1 MHILADALGSVAVII
16 SSLAIDWGGYY
27 IADPICCLL
36 ISILILASV
45 VPLIKSTYK
54 VLSLNQNGK
63 LIKLIEKRLP
73 LVPLPANDLVV
84 KISELHVW
92 ELAQSQMIVTLKLI
106 VNQTQT
112 EDYEKCLVTSAQ
124 LT

>member
-1 MHILADALGSVAVII
+1 MKSIKAEGHDKKMHTDDGHDHHDHSSHENENLYGVFLHILADALGSVAVII

-54 VLSLNQNGK
+54 VLSLNQSGK
-63 LIKLIEKRLP
+63 LVKAIEKRLP
-73 LVPLPANDLVV
+73 LVPLP
-84 KISELHVW
+84 
-92 ELAQSQMIVTLKLI
+92 
-106 VNQTQT
+106 
-112 EDYEKCLVTSAQ
+112 
-124 LT
+124 